1 MVLRTLMYAG
11 FFFGVATGCTSPAD
25 GLIDFRVTGGLS
37 GRGDGTALHVE
48 PDGTATRTNPDGGM
62 QTVTLDPTTLA
73 ILHREIDDA
82 QFPTLAPSY
91 PGCCDHDV
99 YDVTL
104 QQGGATYHV
113 SADSAAQI
121 PAGLSTLIGTLQDII
136 RRPLDWQ

>member
-1 MVLRTLMYAG
+1 MVLRTLVCAG
-11 FFFGVATGCTSPAD
+11 FFLGMVTGCTSHTD

-48 PDGTATRTNPDGGM
+48 PDGTATRTNSDGGM
-62 QTVTLDPTTLA
+62 QTTTLDPTTLTD
-73 ILHREIDDA
+73 LHGKIDDA
-82 QFPTLAPSY
+82 QFPTLAPTY
-91 PGCCDHDV
+91 PGCCEHYV

-113 SADSAAQI
+113 SADSEAQI